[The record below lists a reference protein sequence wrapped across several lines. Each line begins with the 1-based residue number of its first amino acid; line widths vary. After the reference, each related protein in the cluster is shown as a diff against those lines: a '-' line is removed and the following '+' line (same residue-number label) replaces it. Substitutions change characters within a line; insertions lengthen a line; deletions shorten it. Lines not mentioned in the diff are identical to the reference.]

1 MPGDGMTPR
10 RRQWALVAGLV
21 MTVAF
26 ALALAV
32 RLRPQIDLL
41 AVGDRAP
48 AFRALDAATGRSV
61 SLEDY
66 RGKVLLVN
74 VWATWC
80 LPCRVEMPSLERLQR
95 RFAGTDFR
103 IVAVSVDKDDSS
115 VVNDFVRQLG
125 LTFDVLH
132 DREGAIERLYRTTG
146 VPESFVLD
154 RQGVIVKKVIG
165 AAEWDG
171 PVHES
176 LITRLLD
183 GR

>member
-1 MPGDGMTPR
+1 MTPR
-10 RRQWALVAGLV
+10 QRQWALVAGIV
-21 MTVAF
+21 MTAMFV
-26 ALALAV
+26 LALAV

-41 AVGDRAP
+41 SLGDRAP
-48 AFRALDAATGRSV
+48 AFRALEAATGKPV

-80 LPCRVEMPSLERLQR
+80 LPCRVEMPSLQRLHR
-95 RFAGTDFR
+95 RFEGTDFR
-103 IVAVSVDKDDSS
+103 IVAVSVDKDDVT
-115 VVNDFVRQLG
+115 VVNDFVQELG

-132 DREGAIERLYRTTG
+132 DRAGAIERLYRTTG
-146 VPESFVLD
+146 VPESFVID
-154 RQGVIVKKVIG
+154 RHGRIVKKVIG
-165 AAEWDG
+165 AAEWDS
-171 PVHES
+171 PVTET

>member
-1 MPGDGMTPR
+1 MTPR
-10 RRQWALVAGLV
+10 QRQWALVAGIV
-21 MTVAF
+21 MTVMF
-26 ALALAV
+26 VLALAV

-41 AVGDRAP
+41 ALGDRAP
-48 AFRALDAATGRSV
+48 AFRALEAATGKPV

-80 LPCRVEMPSLERLQR
+80 LPCRVEMPSLQRLHR
-95 RFAGTDFR
+95 RFDGTDFR
-103 IVAVSVDKDDSS
+103 IVAVSVDKDDVK
-115 VVNDFVRQLG
+115 VVNDFVQELG

-154 RQGVIVKKVIG
+154 RHGRIVKKVIG
-165 AAEWDG
+165 AAEWDS
-171 PVHES
+171 PVNET

>member
-1 MPGDGMTPR
+1 MTPR
-10 RRQWALVAGLV
+10 QRQWALVAGIV
-21 MTVAF
+21 MTAMFV
-26 ALALAV
+26 LALAV

-41 AVGDRAP
+41 SLGDRAP
-48 AFRALDAATGRSV
+48 AFRALEAATGKPV

-80 LPCRVEMPSLERLQR
+80 LPCRVEMPSLQRLHR
-95 RFAGTDFR
+95 RFEGTDFR
-103 IVAVSVDKDDSS
+103 IVAVSVDKDDVT
-115 VVNDFVRQLG
+115 VVNDFVQELG

-132 DREGAIERLYRTTG
+132 DRAGAIERLYRTTG
-146 VPESFVLD
+146 VPESFVID
-154 RQGVIVKKVIG
+154 RHGRIVKKVIG
-165 AAEWDG
+165 AAEWDS
-171 PVHES
+171 PVNET

>member
-1 MPGDGMTPR
+1 MTPR
-10 RRQWALVAGLV
+10 QRQWTLVVGIV
-21 MTVAF
+21 MTLAF
-26 ALALAV
+26 GLALAV
-32 RLRPQIDLL
+32 RLRPQIYLL
-41 AVGDRAP
+41 SVGDRAP
-48 AFRALDAATGRSV
+48 AFRALEAKTGRPV
-61 SLEDY
+61 SLDDY

-80 LPCRVEMPSLERLQR
+80 LPCRVEMPSIERLQR

-103 IVAVSVDKDDSS
+103 VVAVSVDKDDPG
-115 VVNDFVRQLG
+115 VVNDFVRDLG

-146 VPESFVLD
+146 VPESFVID
-154 RQGVIVKKVIG
+154 RHGVIVKKVIG

-171 PVHES
+171 PVHET

>member
-1 MPGDGMTPR
+1 MTPR
-10 RRQWALVAGLV
+10 QRQWALVAGIV
-21 MTVAF
+21 MTAMFV
-26 ALALAV
+26 LALAV

-41 AVGDRAP
+41 ALGDRAP
-48 AFRALDAATGRSV
+48 AFRALEAATGKPV

-80 LPCRVEMPSLERLQR
+80 LPCRVEMPSLQRLHR
-95 RFAGTDFR
+95 RFEGTDFR
-103 IVAVSVDKDDSS
+103 IVAVSVDKDDVT
-115 VVNDFVRQLG
+115 VVNDFVQELG

-132 DREGAIERLYRTTG
+132 DRAGAIERLYRTTG
-146 VPESFVLD
+146 VPESFVID
-154 RQGVIVKKVIG
+154 RHGRIVKKVIG
-165 AAEWDG
+165 AAEWDS
-171 PVHES
+171 PVNET

>member
-1 MPGDGMTPR
+1 MTPR
-10 RRQWALVAGLV
+10 QRQWALVAGIV
-21 MTVAF
+21 MTAMFV
-26 ALALAV
+26 LALAV

-48 AFRALDAATGRSV
+48 AFQALDAATGRPV
-61 SLEDY
+61 SLDDY

-80 LPCRVEMPSLERLQR
+80 LPCRVEMPSLQRLHR

-103 IVAVSVDKDDSS
+103 IVAVSVDKDD
-115 VVNDFVRQLG
+115 VTIVNDFVRELG

-132 DREGAIERLYRTTG
+132 DREGTIERLYRTTG

-154 RQGVIVKKVIG
+154 RQGRIVKKVIG
-165 AAEWDG
+165 AAEWDS
-171 PVHES
+171 PVNEA
-176 LITRLLD
+176 LIMRLLD
-183 GR
+183 AR